1 MEKFM
6 AFMDKYITP
15 YAAKMGAQRHLVA
28 VRDAFVA
35 MIPLTI
41 IGSLATLINNAPIKA
56 LSNFLAD
63 NTFGQQIKSLNG
75 DIWFRTLAI
84 MALLLV
90 IGVAYNLA
98 KSYEENG
105 LQSAMIATSIFIL
118 LIPQVAKI
126 AIDGQ
131 PAVEGWGFI
140 GVAYLGTGALFTAI
154 IIGILSTEVFIRLGK
169 LKQLVVKMPEGV
181 PPAVSRSFAKLIP
194 GMLTVVIFAVAGL
207 LIRLAA
213 DGQFLTDLINK
224 YLGIPLSNIT
234 DTLPSAI
241 LIAFFIHGLW
251 FVGLHGANIALP
263 FTGTMLTNLGAQNA
277 EMIQNGAPL
286 DQLHVL
292 AGPFFDAFVFMG
304 GSGVIIGLLIAI
316 AIAGKRRRDML
327 ALGLAPSIFNI
338 SEPVIFGLPIVLNPI
353 FGIPFVIAPIVTTII
368 SYLSISFGLVHP
380 IIMATMPWTTPPI
393 LGGFMATGHWSG
405 AVLCIVN
412 IAVSILIYLPFVAMA
427 EKMDA
432 RKMEMDQVA

>member
-1 MEKFM
+1 MN
-6 AFMDKYITP
+6 FMDKYVTP
-15 YAAKMGAQRHLVA
+15 YAAKLGAQRHLVA

-56 LSNFLAD
+56 LNNFLTD
-63 NTFGQQIKSLNG
+63 NPVGQRLKEING
-75 DIWFRTLAI
+75 DIWWGTLAI

-90 IGVAYNLA
+90 IGVSYNLA

-105 LQSAMIATSIFIL
+105 LQAAMIATSIFVL
-118 LIPQVAKI
+118 LIPQVGTI
-126 AIDGQ
+126 
-131 PAVEGWGFI
+131 AVEGAEAVSGWGLIAVGYF
-140 GVAYLGTGALFTAI
+140 GTTALFTAI
-154 IIGILSTEVFIRLGK
+154 IVGLLSTEVFIKLGK
-169 LKQLVVKMPEGV
+169 VKQLVVKMPEGV

-194 GMLTVVIFAVAGL
+194 GVLTVVIFAVAGL
-207 LIRLAA
+207 LIRTLS
-213 DGQFLTDLINK
+213 DGVFLTDLINK
-224 YLGIPLSNIT
+224 YVGIPLSNVT
-234 DTLPSAI
+234 DTLTSAV
-241 LIAFFIHGLW
+241 LIALFIHGLW

-277 EMIQNGAPL
+277 EMIQNGASL
-286 DQLHVL
+286 DKLHVL
-292 AGPFFDAFVFMG
+292 AGPFLDAFVFMG

-380 IIMATMPWTTPPI
+380 VIIANMPWTTPPI

-412 IAVSILIYLPFVAMA
+412 IAVSILIYLPFVVMA

-432 RKMEMDQVA
+432 KKMGIEQVA

>member
-75 DIWFRTLAI
+75 DIWFGTLAI

-98 KSYEENG
+98 ISYEENG
-105 LQSAMIATSIFIL
+105 LQSAMIASSIFIL

-251 FVGLHGANIALP
+251 FVGLHVANIALP

>member
-6 AFMDKYITP
+6 AFMDKYITQ

-75 DIWFRTLAI
+75 DIWFGTLAI

-207 LIRLAA
+207 LIRLAV

>member
-75 DIWFRTLAI
+75 DIWFGTLAI

-207 LIRLAA
+207 LIRLAV

-251 FVGLHGANIALP
+251 FVGLRGANIALP

>member
-6 AFMDKYITP
+6 AFMDKYISP
-15 YAAKMGAQRHLVA
+15 YAAKLGAQRHLVA

-56 LSNFLAD
+56 LNSFLAE
-63 NTFGQQIKSLNG
+63 NTFGQKIKELNG
-75 DIWFRTLAI
+75 DIWFGTLAI

-90 IGVAYNLA
+90 IGVSYNLA

-105 LQSAMIATSIFIL
+105 LQASMIATSIFVL
-118 LIPQVAKI
+118 LIPQVASI
-126 AIDGQ
+126 
-131 PAVEGWGFI
+131 AVEGASNVEAWGLI

-169 LKQLVVKMPEGV
+169 VKQLVVKMPEGV
-181 PPAVSRSFAKLIP
+181 PPAVSRSFAKLLP

-263 FTGTMLTNLGAQNA
+263 FTGTMFTNLGAQNA

-292 AGPFFDAFVFMG
+292 AGPFFDAFIFMG

-368 SYLSISFGLVHP
+368 SYLSISLGLVHP
-380 IIMATMPWTTPPI
+380 VIMANMPWTTPPI

-405 AVLCIVN
+405 AALCIVN
-412 IAVSILIYLPFVAMA
+412 IAVSILIYLPFVVMA

-432 RKMEMDQVA
+432 KKMGIDQAA

>member
-1 MEKFM
+1 
-6 AFMDKYITP
+6 
-15 YAAKMGAQRHLVA
+15 
-28 VRDAFVA
+28 
-35 MIPLTI
+35 
-41 IGSLATLINNAPIKA
+41 
-56 LSNFLAD
+56 
-63 NTFGQQIKSLNG
+63 
-75 DIWFRTLAI
+75 
-84 MALLLV
+84 
-90 IGVAYNLA
+90 
-98 KSYEENG
+98 
-105 LQSAMIATSIFIL
+105 
-118 LIPQVAKI
+118 
-126 AIDGQ
+126 
-131 PAVEGWGFI
+131 
-140 GVAYLGTGALFTAI
+140 
-154 IIGILSTEVFIRLGK
+154 
-169 LKQLVVKMPEGV
+169 MPDGV

-277 EMIQNGAPL
+277 EMIQNGAST

-292 AGPFFDAFVFMG
+292 AGPFFDAFIFMG
-304 GSGVIIGLLIAI
+304 GSGVIIALLIAI

-327 ALGLAPSIFNI
+327 ALGLAPAIFNI

-353 FGIPFVIAPIVTTII
+353 FGIPFVIAPIITTII

-412 IAVSILIYLPFVAMA
+412 ILVSILVYLPFVVMA

-432 RKMEMDQVA
+432 KRMSN

>member
-56 LSNFLAD
+56 LNNFLAE
-63 NTFGQQIKSLNG
+63 NTFGQQIKTLNG
-75 DIWFRTLAI
+75 DIWFGTLAI

-90 IGVAYNLA
+90 IGVSYNLA

-105 LQSAMIATSIFIL
+105 LQASMIATAIFIL
-118 LIPQVAKI
+118 LVPQVASI
-126 AIDGQ
+126 AVEGQ
-131 PAVEGWGFI
+131 ASIEGWGFV

-154 IIGILSTEVFIRLGK
+154 IIGLLSTEVFIRLGK
-169 LKQLVVKMPEGV
+169 VKQLVVKMPEGV

-194 GMLTVVIFAVAGL
+194 GMLTVVIFAIAGL
-207 LIRLAA
+207 LIRTLT

-234 DTLPSAI
+234 DTLPSGI
-241 LIAFFIHGLW
+241 LIALLIHGLW

-277 EMIQNGAPL
+277 EMIQNGAQL

-292 AGPFFDAFVFMG
+292 AGPFFDAFVYMG
-304 GSGVIIGLLIAI
+304 GSGVIISLLIAI
-316 AIAGKRRRDML
+316 AIAGKRRKDML

-353 FGIPFVIAPIVTTII
+353 FGIPFIIAPIITTII
-368 SYLSISFGLVHP
+368 SYVSISIGLVHP
-380 IIMATMPWTTPPI
+380 IIIANMPWTTPPI

-405 AVLCIVN
+405 AALCVVN
-412 IAVSILIYLPFVAMA
+412 IAVSILIYLPFVIMA

-432 RKMEMDQVA
+432 KKMEEAA

>member
-15 YAAKMGAQRHLVA
+15 YAAKMGVQRHLVA

-75 DIWFRTLAI
+75 DIWFGTLAI

-412 IAVSILIYLPFVAMA
+412 IADSILIYLPFVAMA

>member
-35 MIPLTI
+35 MIPLII

-75 DIWFRTLAI
+75 DIWFGTLAI

-207 LIRLAA
+207 LIRLAV

>member
-6 AFMDKYITP
+6 AFMDKYISP
-15 YAAKMGAQRHLVA
+15 YAARLGAQRHLVA

-56 LSNFLAD
+56 LNNFLAE
-63 NTFGQQIKSLNG
+63 NTFGQRIKEVNG
-75 DIWFRTLAI
+75 DIWFGTLAI

-105 LQSAMIATSIFIL
+105 LQASMIATSIFVL
-118 LIPQVAKI
+118 LVPQVANI
-126 AIDGQ
+126 VEDGVQ
-131 PAVEGWGFI
+131 VASGWGFI
-140 GVAYLGTGALFTAI
+140 GVAYLGTTALFTAI

-169 LKQLVVKMPEGV
+169 IKQLVVKMPEGV

-194 GMLTVVIFAVAGL
+194 GMLTVVIFAIVGL
-207 LIRLAA
+207 LIRIAA

-241 LIAFFIHGLW
+241 LIALFIHGLW

-263 FTGTMLTNLGAQNA
+263 FTGTMFTNLGAQNA

-292 AGPFFDAFVFMG
+292 AGPFFDAFIFMG

-327 ALGLAPSIFNI
+327 ALGLAPAVFNI

-353 FGIPFVIAPIVTTII
+353 FGIPFVIAPIITTIV
-368 SYLSISFGLVHP
+368 SYLSISSGLVHP

-393 LGGFMATGHWSG
+393 MGGFMATGHISG
-405 AVLCIVN
+405 AILAAVN
-412 IAVSILIYLPFVAMA
+412 IVISVAVYLPFVIMA
-427 EKMDA
+427 ERMDA
-432 RKMEMDQVA
+432 KKMNMEEAA

>member
-75 DIWFRTLAI
+75 DIWFGTLAI

-169 LKQLVVKMPEGV
+169 VKQLVVKMPEGV
-181 PPAVSRSFAKLIP
+181 PPAVSRSFAKLLP

-277 EMIQNGAPL
+277 EMIQNGA
-286 DQLHVL
+286 
-292 AGPFFDAFVFMG
+292 
-304 GSGVIIGLLIAI
+304 
-316 AIAGKRRRDML
+316 KRRRDML

>member
-1 MEKFM
+1 MRIRRENYKTLGKGRENKVEKFM

-15 YAAKMGAQRHLVA
+15 YAAKMGAQRHLVS

-56 LSNFLAD
+56 LNNFLVE
-63 NTFGQQIKSLNG
+63 NTFGQQIKTLNG
-75 DIWFRTLAI
+75 DIWFGTLAI

-105 LQSAMIATSIFIL
+105 LQAAMIATSIFIL
-118 LIPQVAKI
+118 LIPQIAKI
-126 AIDGQ
+126 TLEGQ
-131 PAVEGWGFI
+131 AEVEAWGFI
-140 GVAYLGTGALFTAI
+140 KVAYLGTEALFTAI

-169 LKQLVVKMPEGV
+169 VK
-181 PPAVSRSFAKLIP
+181 K
-194 GMLTVVIFAVAGL
+194 
-207 LIRLAA
+207 LIRLVA
-213 DGQFLTDLINK
+213 DGQYLTDLINK

-263 FTGTMLTNLGAQNA
+263 FTGTMLTNLGAQNV
-277 EMIQNGAPL
+277 EMIKNGASA

-292 AGPFFDAFVFMG
+292 AGPFLDAFIFMG
-304 GSGVIIGLLIAI
+304 GSGVIIGLLVAI

-327 ALGLAPSIFNI
+327 ALGLAPSLFNI

-353 FGIPFVIAPIVTTII
+353 FGIPFVIAPIITTVI

-380 IIMATMPWTTPPI
+380 VIMATMPWTTPPI
-393 LGGFMATGHWSG
+393 IGGFMATGHWSG
-405 AVLCIVN
+405 AVLCVVN
-412 IAVSILIYLPFVAMA
+412 IVVSILIYLPFVVMA
-427 EKMDA
+427 EKIDA
-432 RKMEMDQVA
+432 KKMNGDQVA

>member
-6 AFMDKYITP
+6 AFMDKYISP
-15 YAAKMGAQRHLVA
+15 YAAKLGAQRHLVA

-56 LSNFLAD
+56 LNSFLAE
-63 NTFGQQIKSLNG
+63 NTFGQKIKELNG
-75 DIWFRTLAI
+75 DIWFGTLAI

-90 IGVAYNLA
+90 IGVSYNLA

-105 LQSAMIATSIFIL
+105 LQASMIATSIFVL
-118 LIPQVAKI
+118 LIPQVASI
-126 AIDGQ
+126 
-131 PAVEGWGFI
+131 AVEGASNVEDWGLI

-169 LKQLVVKMPEGV
+169 VKQLVVKMTEGV
-181 PPAVSRSFAKLIP
+181 PPAVSRSFAKLLP
-194 GMLTVVIFAVAGL
+194 GMLTVVIFAIAGL
-207 LIRLAA
+207 LIRVVA

-263 FTGTMLTNLGAQNA
+263 FTGTMFTNLGAQNA

-292 AGPFFDAFVFMG
+292 AGPFFDAFIFMG

-368 SYLSISFGLVHP
+368 SYLSISLGLVHP
-380 IIMATMPWTTPPI
+380 VIMANMPWTTPPI

-405 AVLCIVN
+405 AALCIVN
-412 IAVSILIYLPFVAMA
+412 IAVSILIYLPFVVMA

-432 RKMEMDQVA
+432 KKMGIDQAA